1 MNPARWLAPPF
12 ILTALA
18 GCAPVTTGQ
27 KQAPNAP
34 YSLDPNGNILATWA
48 VMAAA
53 AVRCK
58 QAGVGDP
65 RTEPRDRRCST

>member
-1 MNPARWLAPPF
+1 
-12 ILTALA
+12 
-18 GCAPVTTGQ
+18 VTTGQ
-27 KQAPNAP
+27 KQAPYAA

-58 QAGVGDP
+58 QAGVGNP
-65 RTEPRDRRCST
+65 RTEPRDQRCST